1 VKTTHHLINQPFTKR
16 MELNNIK
23 RVYLVGIGGIGM
35 SGLARYFHHLGCV
48 VCGYDKTATPLTDAL
63 HNEGIC
69 MLFEDKADLIPMS
82 FQSPDEGTLIIYT
95 PAIPKDSA
103 ILNFFK
109 NKGFDMQKRS
119 QVLGLISKSM
129 YTIAVAGTHGKTT
142 TSSMIAHILKDSG
155 KDCSAFLG
163 GISSN
168 YQTNVLYGNNN
179 IVVVEADEYDRSFL
193 TLHPDV
199 AIITSMDADH
209 LDIYGD
215 HSQLEESF
223 KLFASQLKQ
232 GGTLIYHKGLPL
244 GDGITYTMND
254 EAQAM
259 ATNVRIQDG
268 DFYFDFNNGTTRI
281 PDIKMGIAGL
291 HNIENAVAA
300 IEAALLVQVSS
311 AAIHAALGSFKGVKR
326 RFEYIVKTK
335 EHIYI
340 DDYAHH
346 PEELRAAISSVKK
359 LYPDKKLTVMFQPHL
374 FTRTRDFADGFAE
387 VLDMADELL
396 MLDIY
401 PAREL
406 PIAGV
411 DSDMI
416 LSRMNMLNKRKCGK
430 QEAVD
435 IVRIEKPELLL
446 TVGAGDIDTLVQPL
460 KQVLEN
466 V

>member
-1 VKTTHHLINQPFTKR
+1 

-48 VCGYDKTATPLTDAL
+48 VCGYDKTHTPLTDDL

-69 MLFEDKADLIPMS
+69 VVFEDRADWIPMS
-82 FQSPDEGTLIIYT
+82 FQELDAGTLIIYT
-95 PAIPKDSA
+95 PAIPKDA
-103 ILNFFK
+103 EILNFFRR
-109 NKGFDMQKRS
+109 KGFDLQKRS

-129 YTIAVAGTHGKTT
+129 FTIAVAGTHGKTT
-142 TSSMIAHILKDSG
+142 TSCMIAHILKDSG

-193 TLHPDV
+193 TLHPDI

-215 HSQLEESF
+215 HSKLEESF
-223 KLFASQLKQ
+223 KLFASQVKQ
-232 GGTLIYHKGLPL
+232 GGTLIYRKGLPL
-244 GDGITYTMND
+244 GEGFTYAMND

-259 ATNVRIQDG
+259 ATNMRIEEG
-268 DFYFDFNNGTTRI
+268 NFYFDFNDGSTSI
-281 PDIKMGIAGL
+281 PNIKMGIAGL

-300 IEAALLVQVSS
+300 IEAALHVEVS
-311 AAIHAALGSFKGVKR
+311 ADAIHEALGSFKGVKR
-326 RFEYIVKTK
+326 RFEYVVKNSDT
-335 EHIYI
+335 IYI

-346 PEELRAAISSVKK
+346 PEELRAAITSVKR
-359 LYPDKKLTVMFQPHL
+359 LYPDKKLTVIFQPHL

-396 MLDIY
+396 LLDIY

-406 PIAGV
+406 PIEGV
-411 DSDMI
+411 DSNMI
-416 LSRMNMLNKRKCGK
+416 LSRMKLANKRICGK
-430 QEAVD
+430 QESIE
-435 IVRIEKPELLL
+435 IVQLEKPELLL
-446 TVGAGDIDTLVQPL
+446 TVGAGDIDTLVLPL